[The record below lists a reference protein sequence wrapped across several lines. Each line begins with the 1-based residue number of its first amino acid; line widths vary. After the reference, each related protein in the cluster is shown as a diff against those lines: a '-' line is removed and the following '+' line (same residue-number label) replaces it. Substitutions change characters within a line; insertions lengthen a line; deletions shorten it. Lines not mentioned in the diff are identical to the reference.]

1 MNQEWVQ
8 EQCRITLSHGG
19 FGTLE
24 YDAIHIDDP
33 LKSWGYWQGMR
44 DADVA

>member
-1 MNQEWVQ
+1 MNQEWVG

-19 FGTLE
+19 FGSLNTTPSILTGL
-24 YDAIHIDDP
+24 